1 MITVRTGA
9 YSKEDVGFL
18 AEVLRTG
25 LQKNC
30 FNFPYEKTSE
40 VCAECRH
47 KIACNEAES
56 ALHHVLAVMCSK
68 QAKTLSEKNK
78 SL

>member
-1 MITVRTGA
+1 MITVRTGR

-25 LQKNC
+25 LTKNC
-30 FNFPYEKTSE
+30 FNFPYEKNI
-40 VCAECRH
+40 R
-47 KIACNEAES
+47 
-56 ALHHVLAVMCSK
+56 
-68 QAKTLSEKNK
+68 

>member
-1 MITVRTGA
+1 MITIRTGS
-9 YSKEDVGFL
+9 YSKDDVIFL
-18 AEVLRTG
+18 VEVLRTG

-40 VCAECRH
+40 VCAECRN

-56 ALHHVLAVMCSK
+56 ALHHMLAIMCSK
-68 QAKTLSEKNK
+68 QAQSLSEENK